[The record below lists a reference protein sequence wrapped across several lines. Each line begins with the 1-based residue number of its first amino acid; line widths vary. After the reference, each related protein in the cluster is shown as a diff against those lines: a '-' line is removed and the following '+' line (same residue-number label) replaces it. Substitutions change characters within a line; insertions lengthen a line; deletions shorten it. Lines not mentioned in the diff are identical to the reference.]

1 MVSLISFLGGLPA
14 GALAGWWAVRLVT
27 APASGFP
34 HSPVRCRHCQHPAA
48 LCVPRGRAE
57 RCGDCGQL
65 RARWPFPVCLLTA
78 TVFAVFAWLLTEI
91 QCQSVTEVRPS
102 GPLWFHRLPFHLL
115 FLFFLFTAVI
125 TDFLDYVIPDE
136 ITRTGTVLAVVLAT
150 VSGDLQMIHIWVDW
164 SDPLVS
170 IYGPWLPQWMKDHQ
184 HLHGLAWS
192 VAGLAAGAGLT
203 HAARFLASS
212 ILGFAALGSGDV
224 TLMAMI
230 GAFMGWQ
237 PVLCVLAFAPIAGIF
252 VGLPVFIFTGR
263 SFIAFGPYLCFA
275 AAVVLCTWRIIWE
288 AQQLRIVFSHG
299 PTVGG
304 LVGGCLLLYA
314 GLLFALRIFRAAPPE
329 RLRR

>member
-1 MVSLISFLGGLPA
+1 MYSLIFFPCGLFA
-14 GALAGWWAVRLVT
+14 GALAGWWAVWLVT
-27 APASGFP
+27 APASRLP
-34 HSPVRCRHCQHPAA
+34 QSPVRCRQCQHPVV
-48 LCVPRGRAE
+48 LCQPRWRAV
-57 RCGDCGQL
+57 RCGHCGQFVP
-65 RARWPFPVCLLTA
+65 RWPFPVCLLTA
-78 TVFAVFAWLLTEI
+78 IVFAVFAWLLI
-91 QCQSVTEVRPS
+91 DLQCQSVTEVRPA
-102 GPLWFHRLPFHLL
+102 GPLWSHRLPFHLL
-115 FLFFLFTAVI
+115 FLFFLLTAVI

-136 ITRTGTVLAVVLAT
+136 ITRIGTVLAVVLAA
-150 VSGDLQMIHIWVDW
+150 VSGELQMIHIWVDW

-203 HAARFLASS
+203 QAARFLAAS
-212 ILGFAALGSGDV
+212 ILGFPALGSGDV

-237 PVLCVLAFAPIAGIF
+237 PVLCVLAIAPLAGIL
-252 VGLPVFIFTGR
+252 VGLPVFIFSGR
-263 SFIAFGPYLCFA
+263 TFIAFGPYLCIA
-275 AAVVLCTWRIIWE
+275 AAVVLCVWSSIWE

-314 GLLFALRIFRAAPPE
+314 CLLFALRIFRAAPSE